1 MHCHVTV
8 LPNQPTTCSPA
19 GQNRLAASWI
29 YRRAVAVRSPAIMAR
44 TRVVRESSTSSPGQP
59 ADRRR
64 PLHFAAFLLLADAAL
79 VALIIAFVPYT
90 KIDWDAYMSQVDA
103 FREGER
109 DYTKIEG
116 DTGPLVYPAGFLYV
130 YSAIKFLTAGQVF
143 PAQILFGVLYI
154 VNLSLVLLLYVK
166 SEVLPWWALGLLC
179 LSKRVHSIF
188 VLRLFNDCVAM
199 TLLHAAMVLIVYH
212 KWYLGLIIFSGAVS
226 VKMNVLLFA
235 PSLFLLMLK
244 AMSIK
249 GIFVALLGAAGVQVL
264 LGLPFLLSHPV
275 EYISRAFNLGRVFIH
290 FWSVNFKFVPE
301 KLFVSKELAVTLLVF
316 HLTALMV
323 FAHYKWFKHEGGLLR
338 FVHSRFKDATSVQQL
353 ISCKPIRSNLSKEH
367 IVTVMFV
374 GNFIGIVCA
383 RSLHYQFYSWY
394 FYSVPFLLWRTQFP
408 TLVRIILF
416 VGVELC
422 WNVYPSTAYSSL
434 LLLFLHIFILFGI
447 WSSPAEYPYVDKKDK
462 TNSNKMAKTM

>member
-1 MHCHVTV
+1 
-8 LPNQPTTCSPA
+8 
-19 GQNRLAASWI
+19 
-29 YRRAVAVRSPAIMAR
+29 MAR
-44 TRVVRESSTSSPGQP
+44 TRLVKESSASAPGQP
-59 ADRRR
+59 EDRRR

-79 VALIIAFVPYT
+79 VALIIAFVSYT

-103 FREGER
+103 FRDGER

-249 GIFVALLGAAGVQVL
+249 GVFVALLGAAGVQVL
-264 LGLPFLLSHPV
+264 LGMPFLLSYPV
-275 EYISRAFNLGRVFIH
+275 EYIARAFNLGRVFIH

-301 KLFVSKELAVTLLVF
+301 KLFVSKELAVTLLFF

-323 FAHYKWFKHEGGLLR
+323 FAHYKWFKHEGGLLH
-338 FVHSRFKDATSVQQL
+338 FMQSRFKDVTSIQEL
-353 ISCKPIRSNLSKEH
+353 ISCKPVLSNLSKEH

-394 FYSVPFLLWRTQFP
+394 FYSLPFLLWRTQFP
-408 TLVRIILF
+408 TVVRIILF

-434 LLLFLHIFILFGI
+434 LLFFLHICILFGL
-447 WSSPAEYPYVDKKDK
+447 WSSPAEYPYVGKKDK
-462 TNSNKMAKTM
+462 TNSKKLGKTM

>member
-1 MHCHVTV
+1 MKER
-8 LPNQPTTCSPA
+8 
-19 GQNRLAASWI
+19 GAS
-29 YRRAVAVRSPAIMAR
+29 A
-44 TRVVRESSTSSPGQP
+44 PGTP
-59 ADRRR
+59 ADRR
-64 PLHFAAFLLLADAAL
+64 PLYFAAFLLLADAAL
-79 VALIIAFVPYT
+79 VALIVAFVPYT

-154 VNLSLVLLLYVK
+154 VNLSLVMLLYVK

-179 LSKRVHSIF
+179 LSKRIHSIF
-188 VLRLFNDCVAM
+188 VLRLFNDCIAM
-199 TLLHAAMVLIVYH
+199 TLLHAAMVLIIYH

-249 GIFVALLGAAGVQVL
+249 GVVFALLGAAGVQVL
-264 LGLPFLLSHPV
+264 LGFPFLLSHPV
-275 EYISRAFNLGRVFIH
+275 EYISRAFDLGRVFIH

-301 KLFVSKELAVTLLVF
+301 KLFVSKELAVALLFF

-323 FAHYKWFKHEGGLLR
+323 FAHYKWFKHEGGLFR
-338 FVHSRFKDATSVQQL
+338 FVHSRFGDATSIQQL
-353 ISCKPIRSNLSKEH
+353 ISYKPEH

-394 FYSVPFLLWRTQFP
+394 FYSLPFLLWRTQFP
-408 TLVRIILF
+408 TVVRIILF

-422 WNVYPSTAYSSL
+422 WNIYPSTAYSSL
-434 LLLFLHIFILFGI
+434 LLLFLHILILFGL
-447 WSSPAEYPYVDKKDK
+447 WRSPAEYPYVDKKDK
-462 TNSNKMAKTM
+462 PHSNKLGKAM